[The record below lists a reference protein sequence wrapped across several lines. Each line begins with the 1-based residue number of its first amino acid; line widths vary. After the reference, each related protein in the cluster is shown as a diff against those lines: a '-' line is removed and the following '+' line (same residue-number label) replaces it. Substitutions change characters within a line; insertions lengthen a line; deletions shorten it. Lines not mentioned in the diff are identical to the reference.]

1 MRCVGLLVTRVVG
14 WLPFCKQMWLLL
26 SCKWY

>member
-1 MRCVGLLVTRVVG
+1 MLCVRLLLACVV
-14 WLPFCKQMWLLL
+14 WRLPFCKQMWLLR